1 MEQYLSLRLPN
12 KNELF
17 KLTCPLK
24 NDGDMLIVVGV
35 NLGKYTM
42 SHGSFMGKPRSSRM
56 LHKAKPFTMFL
67 MFIHQAK
74 PFTMFLM
81 FIHQAKPFT
90 MFLMFTIHLLNV

>member
-1 MEQYLSLRLPN
+1 MVQYIYLHLPN
-12 KNELF
+12 KNQLF
-17 KLTCPLK
+17 PRKLTCPLE
-24 NDGDMLIVVGV
+24 NDGDMFIVVRV

-56 LHKAKPFTMFL
+56 LHKAKPLT
-67 MFIHQAK
+67 I
-74 PFTMFLM
+74 FLM